1 MPSKPGDRHNRLIRR
16 LILATAL
23 ASIISALMI
32 DSEVPG
38 GTRALDVA
46 LWLMCLVPAYIY
58 ASTPPAVRRPVPF
71 IPAISIVFGLYYTL
85 PLVFGVTDQYYN
97 APVYPRSDYDY
108 PVVLTFLGWIAMMA
122 GYLAIGIILPAE
134 KNKRHVEWQPRRV
147 TRFGFVCLYGGL
159 LLIAGRSFLGSLAV
173 GGVFQFLLS
182 LHWLGAGL
190 LTILAR
196 RNELSSL
203 GKRGLYIGVAAA
215 AIVQLAAGNIA
226 PIVMLIGVIGFAAWV
241 ARPTLK
247 MSSIVAAVAL
257 LLVATSF
264 RGVAIEFR
272 REAWFGNVTLSRSE
286 QLGLITTL
294 LQQRVANDGLF
305 GTVVHGVTETAGRSA
320 NLDLFANVARRT
332 PSEIPYW
339 GGDTYLSLV
348 GAFIPR
354 FLWKDKPTKELGQ
367 AFGHRYSLIHSTNM
381 TTAINLP
388 ILVEFFAKFGGLGV
402 VAGML
407 IVGFIYRLLDFLVN
421 RPGQSALISMIAV
434 VLLIPLLPIESD
446 FSLIFGGLPL
456 NGLCLY
462 MVWRFLAPGAR
473 QRRPIRYP
481 QYHPDSPR
489 VTA

>member
-1 MPSKPGDRHNRLIRR
+1 MPTRIEDRHNRLIRR
-16 LILATAL
+16 LILLTAL
-23 ASIISALMI
+23 ASAIGALMI

-38 GTRALDVA
+38 GTRTLDVA

-58 ASTPPAVRRPVPF
+58 VSTPPATRRPVPF
-71 IPAISIVFGLYYTL
+71 IPAVSIVFGLYYAL

-122 GYLAIGIILPAE
+122 GYLALGIILPAE
-134 KNKRHVEWQPRRV
+134 KNKSRIEWQPQRV
-147 TRFGFVCLYGGL
+147 TTFAFVCLYGGL
-159 LLIAGRSFLGSLAV
+159 VLVVARNYLGSLAV

-196 RNELSSL
+196 RNELSAL
-203 GKRGLYIGVAAA
+203 GKRALYLGVATAG
-215 AIVQLAAGNIA
+215 IVQLAAGNIS
-226 PIVMLIGVIGFAAWV
+226 PIVMLIGVVGFAAWV
-241 ARPTLK
+241 AKPTLK
-247 MSSIVAAVAL
+247 TSSIIGAL
-257 LLVATSF
+257 SILLVATSF
-264 RGVAIEFR
+264 RGVAIDFR
-272 REAWFGNVTLSRSE
+272 REAWYGPVTLSRSQ
-286 QLGLITTL
+286 QLGLMVGL
-294 LQQRVANDGLF
+294 LQQRVANDGVV
-305 GTVVHGVTETAGRSA
+305 GTVVHGVAETAGRSA

-339 GGDTYLSLV
+339 GGETYLSLV
-348 GAFIPR
+348 GAFVPR

-367 AFGHRYSLIHSTNM
+367 AFGHRYSLIYSTNM

-388 ILVEFFAKFGGLGV
+388 ILVEFFANFGGLGV
-402 VAGML
+402 VVGML
-407 IVGFIYRLLDFLVN
+407 VVGFIYRCLDFLVN
-421 RPGQSALISMIAV
+421 RPGQSALMSMMAV

-462 MVWRFLAPGAR
+462 MVWRFLAPRAR
-473 QRRPIRYP
+473 QRRAVRQPA
-481 QYHPDSPR
+481 R
-489 VTA
+489 VVAA